1 MLLTLC
7 RDLYISLRLNYGQ
20 DVNNQANRVVPI
32 SAEDLEDLI
41 EGDIKIDVG
50 PENKHNQEKSEDA
63 MRSRQYTW
71 RTKIIPYEVSKELGK
86 WLTSC

>member
-20 DVNNQANRVVPI
+20 DVNSRWVVLI

-63 MRSRQYTW
+63 IRSRQYTW
-71 RTKIIPYEVSKELGK
+71 RTKIIPYEVSKGLGK